1 MDVAL
6 REAEHAVIEAN
17 RLVRAQEAE
26 VTRMRRVGLDTAH
39 AEALLC
45 AYREGARL
53 AQELQ
58 QLLHARFTAVL
69 RIEEQ

>member
-6 REAEHAVIEAN
+6 RQAGHDVKEAN
-17 RLVRAQEAE
+17 RLVPAQEAE

-58 QLLHARFTAVL
+58 QLLHTRFAVVSSG
-69 RIEEQ
+69 

>member
-1 MDVAL
+1 MDLAL
-6 REAEHAVIEAN
+6 GQAEYAVKEAD

-26 VTRMRRVGLDTAH
+26 VTRMRRAGIDTTH

-53 AQELQ
+53 AQEQQ
-58 QLLHARFTAVL
+58 QLLHARFAVVS
-69 RIEEQ
+69 RAEEQ